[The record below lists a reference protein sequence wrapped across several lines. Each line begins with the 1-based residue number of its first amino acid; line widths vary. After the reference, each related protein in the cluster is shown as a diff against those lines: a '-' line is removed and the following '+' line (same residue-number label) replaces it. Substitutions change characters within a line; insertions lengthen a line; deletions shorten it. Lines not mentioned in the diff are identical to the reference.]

1 MVTGRVSREAEGW
14 IEKSYYSVSGK
25 IDGVPMMISSSMR
38 PIDSRLVR
46 HEKKS
51 SKSFYILLLLFD

>member
-14 IEKSYYSVSGK
+14 IEKAYYSVSGK

-38 PIDSRLVR
+38 PSRLVR